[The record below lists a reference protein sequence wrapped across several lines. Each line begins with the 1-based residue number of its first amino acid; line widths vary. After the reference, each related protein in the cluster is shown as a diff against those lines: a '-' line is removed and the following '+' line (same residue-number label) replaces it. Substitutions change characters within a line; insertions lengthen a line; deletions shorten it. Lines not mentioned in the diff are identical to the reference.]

1 LATWDEE
8 LLVSYHA
15 QQQAV
20 GWIAFLM
27 PFSVRILAS
36 TFDGI
41 AWTDSISAYYYT
53 ALRDVFVGSL
63 AIGGVALAF
72 FRTDRPHDRWVA
84 VVAGVAAVGIG
95 LFPMNILAGDILWR
109 SATSPEETAKLLEAL
124 QHAPHGP
131 LGLHFYC
138 VATFF
143 ALATYLVTF
152 SFRANTAPDPTPQK
166 LTRNKVYVVCG
177 TIMAAS
183 AVWLAFQKMHQHAI
197 FWPELFAVM
206 SFAAAWLV
214 KGQAVP
220 GLKDHPGESS
230 TAPPA

>member
-1 LATWDEE
+1 MASSNQQ

-15 QQQAV
+15 QQQTV

-36 TFDGI
+36 VFDGI

-63 AIGGVALAF
+63 AIGGLALAF
-72 FRTDRPHDRWVA
+72 FRTDRRHDAWVA
-84 VVAGVAAVGIG
+84 VVAGLAAIGIG
-95 LFPMNILAGDILWR
+95 LFPMKILRGDILWR
-109 SATSPEETAKLLEAL
+109 SATTPEAADKLLDAL

-143 ALATYLVTF
+143 AATAYLVIF

-166 LTRNKVYVVCG
+166 LARNKVYVVCG
-177 TIMAAS
+177 AIMAAS
-183 AVWLAFQKMHQHAI
+183 GIWLAYQKLHQRAI
-197 FWPELFAVM
+197 FWPELCAVV

-220 GLKDHPGESS
+220 GLKDEAG
-230 TAPPA
+230 AG